1 MRKKTIKNKI
11 LLNNINFLIYLKNIG
26 GEKMNRE
33 DFELLKKN
41 IIYFDNGA
49 TSLKPRMIAKT
60 ISDYY
65 NNYSANAHRGDYD
78 LSLQVDAKFEETR
91 NLVKDFINAKSTKE
105 IIFTSGTTDSLN
117 KIIFGYFK
125 NYLKENDEIIL
136 TKSEHASNI
145 LPWFELADQLNLNI
159 KYLPLVDLEV
169 TLENVKNTITPRTK
183 VISIAHITN
192 VVGDVRPIKDIIQYA
207 HKHNILVI
215 VDGAQSIAHLK
226 TDVQDLDIDFL
237 AFSAHKMLGP
247 TGVGVL
253 YGKEELLNNIN
264 PIIFGGG
271 MNASFQFDKTRVYNE
286 IPSLLEAGTPNIAGV
301 IGFGEAIKYLNNLGM
316 NKISEYET
324 NLKKYAVEQL
334 SKVKDIIIYNQNS
347 TSGIITFNI
356 KDVFSQDLAI
366 YLNKYNICVRA
377 GNHCAKILKDDLGIK
392 NTCRISLYFY
402 NTKEEIDYLVKVLN
416 NPNLKNEI
424 I

>member
-1 MRKKTIKNKI
+1 MNRDDFNI
-11 LLNNINFLIYLKNIG
+11 LNN
-26 GEKMNRE
+26 
-33 DFELLKKN
+33 N

-49 TSLKPRMIAKT
+49 TSLKPKCIADS
-60 ISDYY
+60 ISFYY

-78 LSLQVDAKFEETR
+78 LSLLVDNKYEGTR
-91 NLVKDFINAKSTKE
+91 TLVKEFINARKNKE
-105 IIFTSGTTDSLN
+105 IIFTSGATDSLN

-125 NYLKENDEIIL
+125 NYLKEDDEVLL

-145 LPWFELADQLNLNI
+145 LPWFELKDEINI
-159 KYLPLVDLEV
+159 KINYIPLTNLEV
-169 TLENVKNTITPRTK
+169 TLDNVKNSITDKTK

-192 VVGDVRPIKDIIQYA
+192 VVGDIRPIKEIIEYA
-207 HKHNILVI
+207 HSKNILVI
-215 VDGAQSIAHLK
+215 IDGAQSVAHTK
-226 TDVQDLDIDFL
+226 IDVQDLDIDFL

-253 YGKEELLNNIN
+253 YGKEELLNNIK

-271 MNASFQFDKTRVYNE
+271 MNVSFQFDGTRIYNE

-301 IGFGEAIKYLNNLGM
+301 IGFGEAIKYLNNIGM
-316 NKISEYET
+316 DNISNYEKDLKRYAINK
-324 NLKKYAVEQL
+324 LKN
-334 SKVKDIIIYNQNS
+334 VKDIIIYNENS
-347 TSGIITFNI
+347 ESGIITFNI
-356 KDVFSQDLAI
+356 KDIFAQDLAI

-377 GNHCAKILKDDLGIK
+377 GNHCAKILKDELGIK

-402 NTKEEIDYLVKVLN
+402 NTKEEIDYLVNILN
-416 NPNLKNEI
+416 NKNIKDEI

>member
-1 MRKKTIKNKI
+1 MNRDDFNI
-11 LLNNINFLIYLKNIG
+11 LNKNIVY
-26 GEKMNRE
+26 
-33 DFELLKKN
+33 L
-41 IIYFDNGA
+41 DNGA
-49 TSLKPRMIAKT
+49 TSLKPKCVAESIA
-60 ISDYY
+60 DYY

-78 LSLQVDAKFEETR
+78 LSLEVDNKYEGTR
-91 NLVKDFINAKSTKE
+91 TLVKNFINAKKNKE
-105 IIFTSGTTDSLN
+105 IIFTSGATDSLN

-125 NYLKENDEIIL
+125 NYLKQNDEVLI

-145 LPWFELADQLNLNI
+145 LPWFELKDEINI
-159 KYLPLVDLEV
+159 KINYIPLTNLEV
-169 TLENVKNTITPRTK
+169 TLDNIKNSITDKTK

-192 VVGDVRPIKDIIQYA
+192 VVGDIRPIKEIIKYA
-207 HKHNILVI
+207 HSKKILVI
-215 VDGAQSIAHLK
+215 IDGAQSVAHAK
-226 TDVQDLDIDFL
+226 IDVQDLDIDFL

-253 YGKEELLNNIN
+253 YGKEELLNNIK

-271 MNASFQFDKTRVYNE
+271 MNASFQFDGTRVYNE

-301 IGFGEAIKYLNNLGM
+301 IGLGEAIKYLNSIGM
-316 NKISEYET
+316 DNISNYEKD
-324 NLKKYAVEQL
+324 LKKYAVKKLKE
-334 SKVKDIIIYNQNS
+334 VKDIIIYNENS
-347 TSGIITFNI
+347 ESGIITFNI
-356 KDVFSQDLAI
+356 KDIFAQDLAI

-416 NPNLKNEI
+416 NKNIKDEI